1 MTHLWIHRI
10 YIYISVCVCVCVC
23 VFVCMYVCMHVCT
36 PRSVII
42 LYFVHYRIHNHKIV
56 AGTIDEYKSI
66 CMRYEPIARL
76 CASGCC
82 YV

>member
-1 MTHLWIHRI
+1 MTFSTSYCLCDTLMDPQNI
-10 YIYISVCVCVCVC
+10 YIYICVCVCVC
-23 VFVCMYVCMHVCT
+23 I

-42 LYFVHYRIHNHKIV
+42 LYFVQYRIHSHKIV

-66 CMRYEPIARL
+66 CMRYEPIVRL
-76 CASGCC
+76 CVSGCC